1 MRHHKLL
8 LALAATLITVVSAHK
23 TNAADSDQ
31 AKLDGAFTALK
42 TYDFGTDRKVLNP
55 IDDAVVASYGKTE
68 QRKALEARLV
78 AVLADGVSRDAKDYC
93 CRVLRVIGSA
103 DCVPALAAL
112 LNNKELSHS
121 ARYALQSIPA
131 AEAGKALRE
140 AVSKTSGEQKIGVIG
155 SIAARRDADAVAA
168 MAECLN
174 DTDKAIVAAAAH
186 ALGAIGT
193 ADASKALTGAL
204 NTASPE
210 AKPAVADA
218 CLECAGRLSTSGDKA
233 TAMGVYKTLSA
244 GDLPKHVKLA
254 ATRGLLSAAGKKG
267 E

>member
-1 MRHHKLL
+1 MRYQLL
-8 LALAATLITVVSAHK
+8 LSFLTAALLTIVSVSKSH
-23 TNAADSDQ
+23 AADSEK
-31 AKLDGAFTALK
+31 AKLDDAFAALK
-42 TYDFGTDRKVLNP
+42 SYDFGTDRKALNP

-131 AEAGKALRE
+131 PEAGKALRD

-155 SIAARRDADAVAA
+155 SIAARRDAEAVAA

-174 DTDKAIVAAAAH
+174 DTDKAIATVAAH
-186 ALGAIGT
+186 ALAAIGT
-193 ADASKALTGAL
+193 ADASKALIGAL
-204 NTASPE
+204 KHASGE
-210 AKPAVADA
+210 TKPAVADA
-218 CLECAGRLSTSGDKA
+218 CLECAERLLSSGDKT
-233 TAMGVYKTLSA
+233 TAMGVYKSLSSD
-244 GDLPKHVKLA
+244 DLPKHVKLA

>member
-1 MRHHKLL
+1 
-8 LALAATLITVVSAHK
+8 V
-23 TNAADSDQ
+23 
-31 AKLDGAFTALK
+31 LK
-42 TYDFGTDRKVLNP
+42 P
-55 IDDAVVASYGKTE
+55 IDEAVVASYGKTE
-68 QRKALEARLV
+68 ARKPLEARLV

-131 AEAGKALRE
+131 PEAGKALRD

-155 SIAARRDADAVAA
+155 SIAARRDAEAVAA
-168 MAECLN
+168 MAGCLA
-174 DTDKAIVAAAAH
+174 DTDKAIVSAAAH
-186 ALGAIGT
+186 ALGAIGN
-193 ADASKALTGAL
+193 ADASKALAGAL
-204 NTASPE
+204 NNASSE
-210 AKPAVADA
+210 TKPVVADA
-218 CLECAGRLSTSGDKA
+218 CLECAERLLAEGHKA
-233 TAMGVYKTLSA
+233 SAMGIYKTLST

>member
-1 MRHHKLL
+1 
-8 LALAATLITVVSAHK
+8 AASAAR
-23 TNAADSDQ
+23 AADSDH
-31 AKLDGAFTALK
+31 AKLDEAFAALK
-42 TYDFGTDRKVLNP
+42 TYDYGADRNVLKP
-55 IDDAVVASYGKTE
+55 IDDAVVASYGKSE
-68 QRKALEARLV
+68 ARKALEARLV
-78 AVLADGVSRDAKDYC
+78 TVLADGMSRDAKDYC

-112 LNNKELSHS
+112 LGNKELSHS
-121 ARYALQSIPA
+121 ARYALESIPA
-131 AEAGKALRE
+131 PEAGKALRD

-155 SIAARRDADAVAA
+155 SIAARRDAEAVAA
-168 MAECLN
+168 MAECLS
-174 DTDKAIVAAAAH
+174 DTDKAIASAAAH

-204 NTASPE
+204 KSAS
-210 AKPAVADA
+210 ADVKPAVADA
-218 CLECAGRLSTSGDKA
+218 CLECAERLLSSGDKT
-233 TAMGVYKTLSA
+233 TAMGVYKTLGT